1 MTFFSQTFS
10 QGGKYEIFEEHGSAH
25 LEIYEADVSDSG
37 VYTCTAKNS
46 AGSVTTNCTVTVQ
59 GIVMLSLALKIHYDF
74 SKYNFV

>member
-1 MTFFSQTFS
+1 LKIFPQNLSQS
-10 QGGKYEIFEEHGSAH
+10 GKYKIFEEHGSEH

-59 GIVMLSLALKIHYDF
+59 GII
-74 SKYNFV
+74 